1 MTGKGDE
8 RRIRVTGNKNITD
21 KNNNT
26 DNNSI
31 MDKKQRNEVIDWAIH
46 IVVAVI
52 VGVLIVTFVAQR
64 TIVFDVSMQPTL
76 VEGDNLLVEKL
87 GHKFGLLNRGDIIII
102 KLPDSDKPLIKRLI
116 AVEGDRVEVKDGKV
130 YVNDELSLIGSES
143 EPVTPLGNE
152 PGFTDLTVPEGQ
164 IYVLGDNRK
173 YSKDSTEF
181 GPVDKAYIRGRAVF
195 RFYPFSKFGTLN

>member
-1 MTGKGDE
+1 MDE
-8 RRIRVTGNKNITD
+8 KQKNEIL
-21 KNNNT
+21 
-26 DNNSI
+26 
-31 MDKKQRNEVIDWAIH
+31 DWLVH

-64 TIVFDVSMQPTL
+64 TIVFDISMQPTL

-87 GHKFGLLNRGDIIII
+87 GHKLGLLNRGDIIVI
-102 KLPDSDKPLIKRLI
+102 KFPDNDKPLIKRLI

-130 YVNDELSLIGSES
+130 YVNDELSLIGLEQ
-143 EPVTPLGNE
+143 EPLTPSGSE

-164 IYVLGDNRK
+164 IYVLGDNRE

-181 GPVDKAYIRGRAVF
+181 GPVDKDYIKGRAVF